1 MPCMKPIIEN
11 LGAGKFIMIGN
22 TILFMILLISFD
34 FTTFLI
40 ILIRVVNFFTARI
53 KIKFVLKNQKINDFN
68 QKMRN

>member
-1 MPCMKPIIEN
+1 MPCMKPIIKN

-40 ILIRVVNFFTARI
+40 DYLNSGSELFHCA
-53 KIKFVLKNQKINDFN
+53 N
-68 QKMRN
+68 